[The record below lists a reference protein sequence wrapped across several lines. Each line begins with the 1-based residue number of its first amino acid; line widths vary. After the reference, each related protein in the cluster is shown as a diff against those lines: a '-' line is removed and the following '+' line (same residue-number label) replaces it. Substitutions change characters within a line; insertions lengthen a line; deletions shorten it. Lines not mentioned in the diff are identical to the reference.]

1 MAEIDLEQT
10 IEDDVQTS
18 LDENNEFNDP
28 EEIQETASFLK
39 ISELKLKCRARNLRL
54 KEEDVIVAV
63 DGEPFHGSI
72 LELSNI
78 LSEEDKKLY
87 LQLKEKK
94 FFEVITFGSL
104 GCTFKFTNS
113 DETIE
118 IEKLFKKHIIHPIED
133 YTIYEDFKRPK
144 KKSRYY

>member
-1 MAEIDLEQT
+1 M
-10 IEDDVQTS
+10 
-18 LDENNEFNDP
+18 
-28 EEIQETASFLK
+28 
-39 ISELKLKCRARNLRL
+39 NLRL

-72 LELSNI
+72 LELSNT
-78 LSEEDKKLY
+78 LSEEIKKLC
-87 LQLKEKK
+87 LQLKEKM
-94 FFEVITFGSL
+94 FFEVITFGTL

-133 YTIYEDFKRPK
+133 YTIYEIKIFK